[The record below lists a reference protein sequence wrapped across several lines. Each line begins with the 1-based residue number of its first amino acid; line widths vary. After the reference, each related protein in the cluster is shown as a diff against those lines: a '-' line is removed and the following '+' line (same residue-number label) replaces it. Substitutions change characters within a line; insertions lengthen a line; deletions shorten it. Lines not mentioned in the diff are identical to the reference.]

1 MSLFLMLLL
10 LPLQVP
16 IVGLDRDLPLG
27 LPAPVTVGAV
37 YQQFSSVQQGSVQNI
52 IEFSVPFLL
61 QQQQGATFTVEA
73 R

>member
-1 MSLFLMLLL
+1 MPYTLLM
-10 LPLQVP
+10 LQVP
-16 IVGLDRDLPLG
+16 IVGLDLELPFG
-27 LPAPVTVGAV
+27 LPAPVSVGNV

-52 IEFSVPFLL
+52 IEFSIPFLL